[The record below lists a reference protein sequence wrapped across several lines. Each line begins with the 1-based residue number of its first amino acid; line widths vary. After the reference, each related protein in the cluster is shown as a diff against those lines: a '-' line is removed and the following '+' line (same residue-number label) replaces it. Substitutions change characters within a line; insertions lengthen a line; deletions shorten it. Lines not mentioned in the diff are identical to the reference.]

1 MTFKTCDCSAFWS
14 IEATVRTRQGT
25 FVPLVL
31 AVNVGSVKRNL
42 LKSEKYDLD
51 ILVWLNMLCF

>member
-1 MTFKTCDCSAFWS
+1 M
-14 IEATVRTRQGT
+14 
-25 FVPLVL
+25 PLVL